1 MKALLDKSI
10 LNQYNQLK
18 NSLDLL
24 LELTQKVHHSGM
36 EKVVAELISRIES
49 AFTFV
54 IVGEVKAG
62 KSSFVNA
69 LLDVDKE
76 ICKVAP
82 SPMTDTIQQI
92 VFGKNERIEMITPQ
106 VKKIY
111 QPVDILKEITIVD
124 TPGTNS
130 IVDHHQDIT
139 ERFIPYSDL
148 IVFVFEAKN
157 PYRQSAWE
165 FFDFINEEWRKKI
178 IFVLQQKDLI
188 NENDLSINIQGV
200 SDHAKKK
207 GIDNPVVFAVSAK
220 LEQENK
226 LNESGFLPLRKYI
239 EKNITGGKAP
249 SLKLTNNKETG
260 LKINSTIKNSLTIR
274 QKQFESDQA
283 FRNDINSELDEQ
295 STRSLKQANLLV
307 ENLVA
312 SYDRITNKKV
322 EKLQKELSFT
332 NVIGRSIRSIFTK
345 ENNLKTWLV
354 AEAKDLEKNL
364 NISLKDKLNSGII
377 DVADQIQLMCKMID
391 AKLKSSTTILKKDD
405 ALFADIAEKRA
416 NVLKELQQ
424 SFKNFLEKTDNF
436 YDDNISAT
444 TSNVGSDLAAGGGLA
459 VVGVILTT
467 LTNGAVFDI
476 TGGILTAI
484 GVIFAGTSLGLKR
497 GKLIRQFKNEIEKG
511 RLNLSRDVSEKLSE
525 YITSIKSKMDG
536 IFIGLDNHLEKE
548 SNTLK
553 ELNDLSN
560 EIDSRL
566 HGIQ

>member
-1 MKALLDKSI
+1 MKALLNKNI
-10 LNQYNQLK
+10 LNQYNQLQDA
-18 NSLDLL
+18 LDLL
-24 LELTQKVHHSGM
+24 LELTQKVHHDGM
-36 EKVVAELISRIES
+36 EKIVAELISRIES

-92 VFGKNERIEMITPQ
+92 VYGEEEHIEMITPQ

-111 QPVDILKEITIVD
+111 QPVEILKEITIVD

-178 IFVLQQKDLI
+178 IFVLQQKDLL
-188 NENDLSINIQGV
+188 NENDLAINIQGV
-200 SDHAKKK
+200 TDHARKK
-207 GIDNPVVFAVSAK
+207 GIETPMVFAVSAK
-220 LEQENK
+220 LEQEDQ
-226 LNESGFLPLRKYI
+226 LDESGFLPLRDFI

-249 SLKLTNNKETG
+249 SLKLANNKETG
-260 LKINSTIKNSLTIR
+260 LKINSTIKDSLIIR
-274 QKQFESDQA
+274 QKQYDSDQA
-283 FRNDINSELDEQ
+283 FRNDISSELEDQ
-295 STRSLKQANLLV
+295 SSRSLKQADLLV

-312 SYDRITNKKV
+312 SYDRITNEKV
-322 EKLQKELSFT
+322 EKLEKELSFA
-332 NVIGRSIRSIFTK
+332 NVIGRSFRSIFTK

-354 AEAKDLEKNL
+354 REAKDLENNL
-364 NISLKDKLNSGII
+364 NITLKDKLNNGII

-476 TGGILTAI
+476 TGGILTTI

-497 GKLIRQFKNEIEKG
+497 GKLIRQFKEEIEKG
-511 RLNLSRDVSEKLSE
+511 RVSLKRDVSEKLSE
-525 YITSIKSKMDG
+525 YITSITSKMDS

-548 SNTLK
+548 GNTLK
-553 ELNDLSN
+553 ELNNLSN
-560 EIDSRL
+560 EIDSKL
-566 HGIQ
+566 HKIQ